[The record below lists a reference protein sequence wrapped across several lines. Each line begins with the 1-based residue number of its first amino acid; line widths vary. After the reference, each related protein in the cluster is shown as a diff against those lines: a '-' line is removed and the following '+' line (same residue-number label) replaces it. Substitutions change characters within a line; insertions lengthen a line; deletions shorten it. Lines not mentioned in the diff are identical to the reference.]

1 MTLSSS
7 DLIAIGSLI
16 VASFAFYK
24 SLQVSKEIFLNT
36 LRENIKKVK
45 HEILGLEIRDYT
57 HLEKIRII
65 EKLHDLTFYQ
75 GYKIEKNKYLDEI
88 QKKQLSEM
96 QEQIEDSVACILID
110 CDTETNQQQI
120 LEKINNFIE
129 IL

>member
-65 EKLHDLTFYQ
+65 EK
-75 GYKIEKNKYLDEI
+75 
-88 QKKQLSEM
+88 
-96 QEQIEDSVACILID
+96 
-110 CDTETNQQQI
+110 
-120 LEKINNFIE
+120 FIF
-129 IL
+129 